1 MRPQIALSL
10 MGGEAAREYTC
21 AMGDGGVDST
31 PPHPL
36 LLSLFIIIL
45 FLQYFRR
52 HSLLCLS
59 LVLSCCCVPS
69 SFFVVFIKLSPK
81 LHPQSHFFNVLAVSS
96 ACIFFFL
103 SFFLSPLFIFHL
115 PRRPSLCE
123 SRKEWCWSSCSLCHL
138 HILTSLTDDSQ
149 VIDQKISRSEV
160 QRSMP
165 PDRPRSEA
173 NQNSAKVQYSFT
185 FYFSHLSLFLLG
197 FLPFSFKFPPLQ
209 RLFFFSWC
217 HCLCN
222 ELFVCCLPT

>member
-96 ACIFFFL
+96 ACIFFFSL
-103 SFFLSPLFIFHL
+103 SFFLHF
-115 PRRPSLCE
+115 
-123 SRKEWCWSSCSLCHL
+123 
-138 HILTSLTDDSQ
+138 
-149 VIDQKISRSEV
+149 
-160 QRSMP
+160 
-165 PDRPRSEA
+165 
-173 NQNSAKVQYSFT
+173 
-185 FYFSHLSLFLLG
+185 
-197 FLPFSFKFPPLQ
+197 
-209 RLFFFSWC
+209 LFFTYQGDPLSVKVAKNDAGRRVPCVIYIYWPASPMIVR
-217 HCLCN
+217 L
-222 ELFVCCLPT
+222 

>member
-96 ACIFFFL
+96 ACIFFSLFL
-103 SFFLSPLFIFHL
+103 SFS
-115 PRRPSLCE
+115 
-123 SRKEWCWSSCSLCHL
+123 
-138 HILTSLTDDSQ
+138 
-149 VIDQKISRSEV
+149 
-160 QRSMP
+160 
-165 PDRPRSEA
+165 
-173 NQNSAKVQYSFT
+173 T
-185 FYFSHLSLFLLG
+185 FYFSLTKETLSLWKSQRMMLVVVFLVSSTYTDQ
-197 FLPFSFKFPPLQ
+197 PH
-209 RLFFFSWC
+209 RW
-217 HCLCN
+217 
-222 ELFVCCLPT
+222 